1 MDRKSI
7 STAWVAAALLGMAV
21 AVRAAEDPFAA
32 AIRPTEALT
41 PEQERASF
49 HLPPGFRVQL
59 FAAEPEIQKPMNM
72 AFDAR
77 GRLWVS
83 GSTEYPYPA
92 SADRPGRDSIRVLED
107 TDRDGRADKVT
118 VFADGLS
125 IPIGLYPYKNGV
137 IAFSIPN
144 IWFFDD
150 TDGDGKADRR
160 EILYGPFDYLHDTHG
175 MNNAFRRGF
184 DGWLYANHGW
194 ANTSTVRGRDG
205 NQVVLPGGNTYR
217 FKPDGARIEHF
228 THGQVNPF
236 GMTFDPLGDLFNAD
250 CHTRPIMLLLRGGY
264 YDSFGRPHNGLGYV
278 PPVMEHSH
286 GSTAIAGTTRYTG
299 LNFPP
304 EFRGNMF
311 VGNVMTS
318 RVNRDSI
325 RERGASLQAVEE
337 PDFIVSDDPWFR
349 PVDMQVA
356 PDGSLY
362 IADFY
367 NKIIGHVEVPLNHPG
382 RDKLRGR
389 IWRVVYDGDAGK
401 PATLDPSPNLREADA
416 KALIAAFDH
425 PNLGVRM
432 RAGDELCDRLGAG
445 AVAPLRES
453 LARLS
458 PTARAHAL
466 WALHRLGAGRP
477 EAVREASTVGD
488 RLLRVHAM
496 RLLAETTTWDEADR
510 SAVLRALDDAEPMVR
525 RSVVDALGRH
535 PRAEDVG
542 ALVGLSEKTPETDVH
557 LRHTIKLA
565 LLEIL
570 RVPGTLTRWAAG
582 RPARPAA
589 ELMAGVA
596 LALASQEA
604 GAYLIDYLGR
614 YPAPPELMGQY
625 LSHAARNLPAEADV
639 STLAA
644 VAQRADDL
652 DLQLDLLMAVRDGL
666 RQRRRTEPEDLRKW
680 GETLAGR
687 LLASVGAGGNDWM
700 AVGEGSAPGRP
711 WRLEPRRSA
720 GRPGMSPFLSSL
732 PLGEDYTG
740 TLRSREFVLPPKLR
754 LFVCGHLG
762 FPDKP
767 VEPKNLVRVRLVG
780 TGEVVAE
787 ALAPRDDTA
796 HPVSWNFG
804 TNAGKTAVIELVD
817 GLALSAYAWV
827 AVAGIEPPVVA
838 VPTVEP
844 EVVARRQKA
853 AADLAAALGLRDLEA
868 LLKAVAREG
877 LADPAARAASAKA
890 IVSFHPDFARS
901 AMLGVSD
908 DPAVDPGLRREVF
921 LDATRTDGPSPP
933 DLLVRVMR
941 GVPARLQAVIAG
953 SLAETRDGGERLLKL
968 AEEGAAPPSLL
979 QQPALRDKLLSS
991 RPEAS
996 ARLAKLTAS
1005 LPPLEVAT
1013 QRLIEAR
1020 VAGFDR
1026 AKASPT
1032 RGKEVFTK
1040 HCAACHQV
1048 NGQGG
1053 LVGPQ
1058 LDGLGNL
1065 GPERI
1070 VEDVLDPSRNVDPAF
1085 YSTLLALNDG
1095 RTLSGLIRRRD
1106 GLNLV
1111 LVDAAGK
1118 EQSIPSADVEQERPT
1133 RLSPMPANF
1142 GAALA
1147 GPELNDL
1154 LAFLTSGS
1162 REAPA
1167 PVSWRVVPI
1176 ERRFRSEGAAIAD
1189 VNRDGKPDI
1198 LVGELWY
1205 EAPSWTAHESTTPG
1219 DYGDGS
1225 HSYSGCFFC
1234 YAADVNRDGWP
1245 DAIVIGTPGEPCH
1258 WFENPR
1264 GKAGHWAKHPIWPS
1278 ACNET
1283 PLFVDLF
1290 GNGKPVLVMA
1300 WQPPGQQEQGQMAWF
1315 SPGTDP
1321 TRPWEMH
1328 PISAPSSPGH
1338 ETPGT
1343 RRFSHGLG
1351 AGDVNGDGRLDV
1363 LCTEGWWEQPT
1374 GGAEAKGPWPFHPAR
1389 LGEPAA
1395 HMHAVDLDG
1404 DRRNDVVSSSA
1415 HAYGIW
1421 LHRQLA
1427 PAGGPAAF
1435 ERSDLFPRL
1444 TSQTHALL
1452 REDIDGDG
1460 QIDFVTGKRFW
1471 AHGPKGDPG
1480 SDEPASLYWL
1490 RATRRPDGQTTLTPY
1505 LIHNDSGV
1513 GLHFA
1518 VGDINGDKAPDI
1530 VVSNKKGVFL
1540 FEQIRPTA
1548 RPGS

>member
-1 MDRKSI
+1 MTPALMLA
-7 STAWVAAALLGMAV
+7 TALLITPVAARPAD
-21 AVRAAEDPFAA
+21 DPFAA
-32 AIRPTEALT
+32 AIRPTNALT
-41 PEQERASF
+41 PEHERASF

-92 SADRPGRDSIRVLED
+92 PADRPGRDSIRVLED
-107 TDRDGRADKVT
+107 TDRDGHVDKVT

-125 IPIGLYPYKNGV
+125 VPIGLYPYKTGV

-205 NQVVLPGGNTYR
+205 NEVVLPGGNTYR
-217 FKPDGARIEHF
+217 VRPDGARIEHF

-250 CHTRPIMLLLRGGY
+250 CHTRPIMLLLRGGH

-286 GSTAIAGTTRYTG
+286 GSTAIAGTTLYTG
-299 LNFPP
+299 LNFPR

-325 RERGASLQAVEE
+325 RERGASLQAIEE
-337 PDFIVSDDPWFR
+337 PDFVVSDDPWFR

-367 NKIIGHVEVPLNHPG
+367 NKIIGHVEVPLDHPQ

-389 IWRVVYDGDAGK
+389 IWRVVYEGDPGN
-401 PATLDPSPNLREADA
+401 PAPLDPSPDLRVANA

-432 RAGDELCDRLGAG
+432 RAGDELCDRLGAD
-445 AVAPLRES
+445 AVAPLRDA
-453 LARLS
+453 LPQLT
-458 PTARAHAL
+458 PTPRAHAL
-466 WALHRLGAGRP
+466 WALHRLGAGRSG
-477 EAVREASTVGD
+477 EVRNAATSGD

-496 RLLAETTTWDEADR
+496 RILAGTATWDESDR
-510 SAVLRALDDAEPMVR
+510 SAVLHALDDGAPMVR
-525 RSVVDALGRH
+525 RAAVDALGRH
-535 PRAEDVG
+535 PRTGDLD
-542 ALVGLSEKTPETDVH
+542 ALVKLSETTPETDVH
-557 LRHTIKLA
+557 LRHTIKLV
-565 LLEIL
+565 LLEII
-570 RVPGTLTRWAAG
+570 RVPGTLARWSAG
-582 RPARPAA
+582 KPLKPAA
-589 ELMAGVA
+589 DLMADIA
-596 LALASQEA
+596 LALPSQEA
-604 GAYLIDYLGR
+604 GAFLLDYLGR
-614 YPAPPELMGQY
+614 YSSSPELTGQY
-625 LSHAARNLPAEADV
+625 LAHAAKNLPPDADV
-639 STLAA
+639 STLAK
-644 VAQRADDL
+644 VAQRENDL
-652 DLQLDLLMAVRDGL
+652 DLQLDLLMAVRNGL
-666 RQRRRTEPEDLRKW
+666 RQRQRTEPDDLRKW
-680 GETLAGR
+680 GGSLAGR
-687 LLASVGAGGNDWM
+687 LLASVSGGGNDWISS
-700 AVGEGSAPGRP
+700 GESTAPGRP
-711 WRLEPRRSA
+711 WRLEPRGSA
-720 GRPGMSPFLSSL
+720 DRPGKSPFLSSL
-732 PLGEDYTG
+732 PLGEAYTG
-740 TLRSREFVLPPKLR
+740 TLRSREFVLPPL
-754 LFVCGHLG
+754 LSLSVCGHLG

-767 VEPKNLVRVRLVG
+767 VEPKNMVRVRLVG
-780 TGEVVAE
+780 SGEVVAE

-796 HPVSWNFG
+796 QRVSWNFG
-804 TNAGKTAVIELVD
+804 VHAGKPAVIEVVD
-817 GLALSAYAWV
+817 GLPLSAFAWI
-827 AVAGIEPPVVA
+827 AVARIEPPVVTIPA
-838 VPTVEP
+838 VEP

-853 AADLAAALGLRDLEA
+853 AAELAATLGLRELEA
-868 LLKAVAREG
+868 PLKAVAGEG
-877 LADPAARAASAKA
+877 LADPAARAAAAKA
-890 IVSFHPDFARS
+890 IVSFHPDIARS
-901 AMLGVSD
+901 ALLQVVA
-908 DPAVDPGLRREVF
+908 DPSVDPTLAREI
-921 LDATRTDGPSPP
+921 LADATRIDGPSPG

-941 GVPARLQAVIAG
+941 SIPSRLQAVLAG
-953 SLAETRDGGERLLKL
+953 SLAETRDGAERLLKL
-968 AEEGAAPPSLL
+968 AEQGAAPPSLL
-979 QQPALRDKLLSS
+979 QQPTLRDKLLATK
-991 RPEAS
+991 PEGVES
-996 ARLAKLTAS
+996 RLATLTAS
-1005 LPPLEVAT
+1005 LPPVEVAT
-1013 QRLIEAR
+1013 QRLIDAR
-1020 VAGFDR
+1020 AAAFDR
-1026 AKASPT
+1026 AKASPA
-1032 RGKEVFTK
+1032 RGKEVFTRQ
-1040 HCAACHQV
+1040 CAACHQI

-1058 LDGLGNL
+1058 LDGVGNR
-1065 GPERI
+1065 GHERI
-1070 VEDVLDPSRNVDPAF
+1070 VEDILDPSRNVDPAF

-1095 RTLSGLIRRRD
+1095 RTLSGFVRRRE
-1106 GLNLV
+1106 GINIV
-1111 LVDAAGK
+1111 LVDSTGK
-1118 EQSIPSADVEQERPT
+1118 EQSIPAADVEQERPT
-1133 RLSPMPANF
+1133 KLSPMPANF
-1142 GAALA
+1142 GVSLA
-1147 GPELNDL
+1147 ESELNDL
-1154 LAFLTSGS
+1154 LAFLTAGS

-1176 ERRFRSEGAAIAD
+1176 ERRFRSEGSAIAD

-1205 EAPSWTAHESTTPG
+1205 EAPSWTPHEITKPG

-1234 YAADVNRDGWP
+1234 YTADVNRDGWI
-1245 DAIVIGTPGEPCH
+1245 DAIVIGTPGEPCY
-1258 WFENPR
+1258 WFENPK
-1264 GKAGHWAKHPIWPS
+1264 GQFGHWAKHPIWPS

-1290 GNGKPVLVMA
+1290 GDGLPVLVMGS
-1300 WQPPGQQEQGQMAWF
+1300 QPAGQQEQGQMAWF
-1315 SPGTDP
+1315 APGPDLTQ
-1321 TRPWEMH
+1321 PWEMH
-1328 PISAPSSPGH
+1328 AVSEPSASGH
-1338 ETPGT
+1338 EVPGT

-1351 AGDVNGDGRLDV
+1351 AGDINRDGRLDV
-1363 LCTEGWWEQPT
+1363 ICTEGWWQQP
-1374 GGAEAKGPWPFHPAR
+1374 AEGRSAKVPWSFHPAR

-1395 HMHAVDLDG
+1395 HMHAIDLDG
-1404 DRRNDVVSSSA
+1404 DGRNDVVSSSA

-1421 LHRQLA
+1421 LHRQLPEA
-1427 PAGGPAAF
+1427 DGKAAF
-1435 ERSDLFPRL
+1435 ERRDLFPHL

-1452 REDIDGDG
+1452 SEDIDGDG
-1460 QIDFVTGKRFW
+1460 QVDFITGKRFW
-1471 AHGPKGDPG
+1471 AHGPTGDPG

-1490 RATRRPDGQTTLTPY
+1490 RTTRRPDGQITLAPY

-1518 VGDINGDKAPDI
+1518 IGDINGDKAPDI
-1530 VVSNKKGVFL
+1530 VVSNKKGIFL
-1540 FEQIRPTA
+1540 FEQIRPAA